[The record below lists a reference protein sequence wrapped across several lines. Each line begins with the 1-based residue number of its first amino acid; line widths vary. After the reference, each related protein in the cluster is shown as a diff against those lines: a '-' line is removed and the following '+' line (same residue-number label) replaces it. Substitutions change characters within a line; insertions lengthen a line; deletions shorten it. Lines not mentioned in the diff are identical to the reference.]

1 MGYDDPMKET
11 KRERSTLTYAEAVYA
26 IGSFWDGK
34 TEPGVLTEALA
45 VVEGRLLAA
54 DDAPNFVLPQ
64 GPTSLEIFNRGY

>member
-1 MGYDDPMKET
+1 MEIK
-11 KRERSTLTYAEAVYA
+11 RSTLTYAQAVDA
-26 IGSFWDGK
+26 AGDFWQGK

-64 GPTSLEIFNRGY
+64 DPTSLEVFNRGY